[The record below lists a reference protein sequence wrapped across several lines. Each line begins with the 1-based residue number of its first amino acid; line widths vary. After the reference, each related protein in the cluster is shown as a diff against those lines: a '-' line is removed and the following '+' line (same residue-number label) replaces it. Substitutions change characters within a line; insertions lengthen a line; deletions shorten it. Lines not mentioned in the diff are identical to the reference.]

1 MKVRLSAPAVS
12 AALMFAHAF
21 WGAGYA
27 FGPARLASSGSLRVA
42 IEWLPGP
49 VWGWLFLAGF
59 ALTAA
64 ASSLNRFGSAVAHVL
79 AAAPIVAFVLA
90 LALAQAFGYSEGWG
104 GVLAFVVAIV
114 FHAVLVQARFA
125 REAGRG

>member
-1 MKVRLSAPAVS
+1 VKVQLSAPAVS

-27 FGPARLASSGSLRVA
+27 FGPPRLTSSGSLRVA
-42 IEWLPGP
+42 VEWLPGP

-64 ASSLNRFGSAVAHVL
+64 ASSLNRVGSAVAHVL
-79 AAAPIVAFVLA
+79 AAAPLVAFVVA
-90 LALAQAFGYSEGWG
+90 LAVAQVLGYAEGWG
-104 GVLAFVVAIV
+104 GVLAFVVAAV

-125 REAGRG
+125 PRAGRV